1 MTNDPRTTC
10 NEETFAEIATLAAK
24 RKYRSFTLRLAIMKP
39 NHFVTGC
46 LTFRPEA
53 VHDSE
58 QEIRNY
64 SDIVLASFTC
74 DIDMWQDFARRLSAG
89 RLEVDGAQI
98 PAQMTYSNRQEE
110 LYLDEGA
117 SIPRDCF
124 FFRNN
129 DDSHLYSTKPIV
141 GIGQQPYA
149 NLADASARYVH
160 HSETTFHGIP
170 HEKCLVVVLPLA
182 NRIRMAEW
190 LPQHLRVRLSDS
202 SLPGYQFDF
211 LFWQQQNARV
221 RSSHSISDLTSEIDV
236 SVPEQ
241 TSTIVGYLVA
251 PTGDIVQSFVLN
263 SPYSFV
269 GEEQC
274 SLSLEQQIRA
284 DILAGES
291 ENREMKTFFNPDN
304 NQPMRDRV
312 LDSAI
317 AFANTNG
324 GHIYIGVEDH
334 GQLSGNAKLL
344 RTSTD
349 RSLTPEKAAR
359 ELSAKV
365 RKHLIENIRPVVDI
379 RASEICIASD
389 WVIRLTIESSQQI
402 VSDHANHVL
411 IRSGASN
418 RIPDPSW
425 HGDRR
430 LVHPALPF

>member
-1 MTNDPRTTC
+1 
-10 NEETFAEIATLAAK
+10 
-24 RKYRSFTLRLAIMKP
+24 
-39 NHFVTGC
+39 
-46 LTFRPEA
+46 
-53 VHDSE
+53 
-58 QEIRNY
+58 
-64 SDIVLASFTC
+64 
-74 DIDMWQDFARRLSAG
+74 
-89 RLEVDGAQI
+89 
-98 PAQMTYSNRQEE
+98 
-110 LYLDEGA
+110 
-117 SIPRDCF
+117 
-124 FFRNN
+124 
-129 DDSHLYSTKPIV
+129 
-141 GIGQQPYA
+141 
-149 NLADASARYVH
+149 
-160 HSETTFHGIP
+160 
-170 HEKCLVVVLPLA
+170 
-182 NRIRMAEW
+182 
-190 LPQHLRVRLSDS
+190 
-202 SLPGYQFDF
+202 
-211 LFWQQQNARV
+211 
-221 RSSHSISDLTSEIDV
+221 
-236 SVPEQ
+236 
-241 TSTIVGYLVA
+241 
-251 PTGDIVQSFVLN
+251 
-263 SPYSFV
+263 V

-312 LDSAI
+312 IDSAI